1 MIITKTKIRVTRV
14 ELLVTWTWETLSPPI
29 EKGFESVQHHNHK
42 QYFSEN
48 IENKEFYPSIWS
60 SPHGK
65 RDRIDKPDADEFLP
79 GSMEY
84 SGHGR
89 LEQVGGQHQG
99 KKASVA
105 HNWYRSAGAHH
116 I

>member
-1 MIITKTKIRVTRV
+1 MIGTKTKIRVARV
-14 ELLVTWTWETLSPPI
+14 EQRVTSTWETLSPRI
-29 EKGFESVQHHNHK
+29 GKGFGSVQHHKHK

-48 IENKEFYPSIWS
+48 IENKELYPNIWF

-65 RDRIDKPDADEFLP
+65 RDRIDTSDTDEFLP

-84 SGHGR
+84 RGHGR
-89 LEQVGGQHQG
+89 PEQVGGQHQG
-99 KKASVA
+99 KQVSVA
-105 HNWYRSAGAHH
+105 HNWYRSAGARH